1 MTTRQIKKIKN
12 MLNMQNQERL
22 KNDIKTCKEFY
33 ILKQDKKELYEKVP
47 IILDSFQDILHF
59 AGLPSA
65 SMSPQEVTNAIIQAF
80 NI

>member
-22 KNDIKTCKEFY
+22 KNDIETCKEFY
-33 ILKQDKKELYEKVP
+33 ILNQDKKELYEKAP

-59 AGLPSA
+59 VGLPSA
-65 SMSPQEVTNAIIQAF
+65 SMSPQEVTNTIIQAF

>member
-1 MTTRQIKKIKN
+1 MTTRQLKKVKN

-22 KNDIKTCKEFY
+22 KRDIEICKEFY
-33 ILKQDKKELYEKVP
+33 ILRKETKALFESAP

-59 AGLPSA
+59 VGLPSA
-65 SMSPQEVTNAIIQAF
+65 SMSPQEVTNTIIQAF